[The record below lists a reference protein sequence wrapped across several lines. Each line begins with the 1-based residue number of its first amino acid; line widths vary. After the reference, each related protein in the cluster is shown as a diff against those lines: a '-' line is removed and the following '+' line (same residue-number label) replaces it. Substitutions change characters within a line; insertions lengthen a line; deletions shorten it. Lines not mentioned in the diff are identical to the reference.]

1 MTYTQAVDHDLIAAR
16 VRNRQLECL
25 ELWCCY
31 PNSPPGFDIN
41 CLINIWGD
49 WVDETLWQDA
59 VDISCYTPEE
69 WALLQQTHRAI
80 EDFCKVTPRN
90 IIDQQAA
97 IALPEWARL
106 ITCAQA
112 ALQAFQQRGRLAED

>member
-1 MTYTQAVDHDLIAAR
+1 MTHAQAVDHDLVANR

-25 ELWCCY
+25 ELWCGY
-31 PNSPPGFDIN
+31 PSYQPGFDIN
-41 CLINIWGD
+41 GLINIWGE

-59 VDISCYTPEE
+59 ANISCYTPEE
-69 WALLQQTHRAI
+69 WTLLQQTHMAI
-80 EDFCKVTPRN
+80 EAFCKVTPRN

-97 IALPEWARL
+97 VTRPEWARL
-106 ITCAQA
+106 ITCARA